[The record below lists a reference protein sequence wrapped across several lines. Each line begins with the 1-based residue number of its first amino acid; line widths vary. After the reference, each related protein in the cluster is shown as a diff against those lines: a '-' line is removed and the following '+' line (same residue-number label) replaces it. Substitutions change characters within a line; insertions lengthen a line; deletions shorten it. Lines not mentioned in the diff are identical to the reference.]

1 MYRSSQQ
8 PLLIFLMDG
17 VINHFLFFSLRKGYI
32 DAHCIF
38 AQVSDC
44 IGSTGVAPERVNT
57 CSTGVATER
66 ANTCSTGVAT
76 ERATT
81 WLNLH
86 PLPLMC
92 ATMITALWSLL
103 TWIGKHQGTT
113 QRIQPGET
121 GRALRVQCTP

>member
-17 VINHFLFFSLRKGYI
+17 VINHFLFFSLWKGYI

-66 ANTCSTGVAT
+66 A
-76 ERATT
+76 TT

-86 PLPLMC
+86 PIPLMC

-103 TWIGKHQGTT
+103 TWIGKHHDTT
-113 QRIQPGET
+113 QRGQP
-121 GRALRVQCTP
+121 

>member
-1 MYRSSQQ
+1 MYRSPQQ
-8 PLLIFLMDG
+8 PLLSFLMDG
-17 VINHFLFFSLRKGYI
+17 VINQFLVFSLRKGYI

-57 CSTGVATER
+57 RSTGVATER

-86 PLPLMC
+86 SLPLMF
-92 ATMITALWSLL
+92 ATMITSMWSLL
-103 TWIGKHQGTT
+103 T
-113 QRIQPGET
+113 
-121 GRALRVQCTP
+121 